1 MAGRLDGKVALVTGA
16 SRGTGRAIALTV
28 AREGG
33 VVIVNYVARQDDADR
48 VVAEIRAAGGQALA
62 VRADVSRKADA
73 RALVD
78 AAQACFGQI
87 DVLVNNA
94 GVFRAGRVGA
104 LGGDALE
111 QMMAVNVHGV
121 VHCVEAAAPGMRA
134 RRSGRIVNVSSIAA
148 LGTAAAHTTP
158 YAMTKAAVTVLT
170 KRLALELGPDGITVN
185 AVCPGFVATDMAA
198 GSGASMEVMA
208 KKSMLGE
215 VGTPEDIAHAVLF
228 LASDEAR
235 FVTAQVLTVDGG
247 RMDFLSHS
255 G

>member
-16 SRGTGRAIALTV
+16 SRGIGRAIALTF

-33 VVIVNYVARQDDADR
+33 VVVVNYVTRQDEADR
-48 VVAEIRAAGGQALA
+48 VVAEILAGGGQALA
-62 VRADVSRKADA
+62 VRADVSQEAEA
-73 RALVD
+73 RALVE
-78 AAQACFGQI
+78 AAETRFGRI

-94 GVFRAGRVGA
+94 GVFRPGRVGA
-104 LGGDALE
+104 LGGEALE

-121 VHCVEAAAPGMRA
+121 LHCVEAAVPGMRA
-134 RRSGRIVNVSSIAA
+134 RRSGRIVTVSSIAA
-148 LGTAAAHTTP
+148 LGTAAADTTP

-170 KRLALELGPDGITVN
+170 KRLALELGPHGITVN

-198 GSGASMEVMA
+198 SSGASMEAMA
-208 KKSMLGE
+208 RKSMLGQ
-215 VGTPEDIAHAVLF
+215 VGAPEDIAHAVLF

>member
-16 SRGTGRAIALTV
+16 SRGIGRAIALTV

-33 VVIVNYVARQDDADR
+33 VVVVNYVTRQDEADR
-48 VVAEIRAAGGQALA
+48 VVAEILAGGGQALA
-62 VRADVSRKADA
+62 VRADVSQGTEA
-73 RALVD
+73 RALVEG
-78 AAQACFGQI
+78 AETRFGRI

-94 GVFRAGRVGA
+94 GVFRPGRVGA
-104 LGGDALE
+104 LGGEALAE
-111 QMMAVNVHGV
+111 MMAVNVHGV
-121 VHCVEAAAPGMRA
+121 LHCVEAAVPGMRA
-134 RRSGRIVNVSSIAA
+134 RRSGRIVTVSSIAA
-148 LGTAAAHTTP
+148 LGTAAADTTP

-170 KRLALELGPDGITVN
+170 KRLALELGPHGITVN

-198 GSGASMEVMA
+198 SSGASMEAMA
-208 KKSMLGE
+208 RKSMLGQ
-215 VGTPEDIAHAVLF
+215 VGAPEDIAHAVLF

>member
-1 MAGRLDGKVALVTGA
+1 MPGRLVGKVALVTGA
-16 SRGTGRAIALTV
+16 SRGIGRATARV
-28 AREGG
+28 FAREGG
-33 VVIVNYVARQDDADR
+33 IVVVNYVARQEDADR
-48 VVAEIRAAGGQALA
+48 VVADIRAEGGQALA
-62 VRADVSRKADA
+62 VRADVSREAEA
-73 RALVD
+73 RALV
-78 AAQACFGQI
+78 AAADERFGRV
-87 DVLVNNA
+87 DVLVANA
-94 GVFRAGRVGA
+94 GVFRPGRVGA
-104 LGGDALE
+104 LGGPGLE

-121 VHCVEAAAPGMRA
+121 VHCVEAVAPGMRA
-134 RRSGRIVNVSSIAA
+134 RGSGRIVTVSSIAA
-148 LGTAAAHTTP
+148 LGTAAADTTS

-170 KRLALELGPDGITVN
+170 KRLALELGPHGITVN
-185 AVCPGFVATDMAA
+185 AVCPGFVATDMAV

-208 KKSMLGE
+208 RKSMLGQ

>member
-16 SRGTGRAIALTV
+16 SRGIGRAIALTF

-33 VVIVNYVARQDDADR
+33 VVVVNYVTRQDEADR
-48 VVAEIRAAGGQALA
+48 VVAEIRAGGGQALA
-62 VRADVSRKADA
+62 VRADVSREAEA

-78 AAQACFGQI
+78 AAESRFGRI

-94 GVFRAGRVGA
+94 GVFRPGRVGA
-104 LGGDALE
+104 LGGEALE

-121 VHCVEAAAPGMRA
+121 LHCVEAVVPGMRA
-134 RRSGRIVNVSSIAA
+134 RRSGRIVTVSSIAA
-148 LGTAAAHTTP
+148 LGTAAAETTP

-170 KRLALELGPDGITVN
+170 KRLALELGPHGITVN

-198 GSGASMEVMA
+198 SSGASMEAMA
-208 KKSMLGE
+208 RKSMLGQ
-215 VGTPEDIAHAVLF
+215 VGAPEDIAHAVLF